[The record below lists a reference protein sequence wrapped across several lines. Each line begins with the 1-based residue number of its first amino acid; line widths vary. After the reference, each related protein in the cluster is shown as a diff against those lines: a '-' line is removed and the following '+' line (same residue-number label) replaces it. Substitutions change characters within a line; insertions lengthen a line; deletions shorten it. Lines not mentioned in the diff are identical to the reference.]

1 MKKTILTFGLISGA
15 VISGLMTIAM
25 VFSDKL
31 GYDHS
36 LVVGYTSMV
45 LSFLLVFFGVRAYR
59 DHEGQGAITFGRAF
73 GLGMGIMLISCICY
87 VATWEILYHFFM
99 PDYFDKY
106 GAHVLEQARAAG
118 ADAATLAA
126 KAEKLRQAK
135 AMYANPFIN
144 AAMTFIEPFPVGLLI
159 TVISAVILRKKPR
172 AAAGAAVAVSS

>member
-25 VFSDKL
+25 VFSNNL

-59 DHEGQGAITFGRAF
+59 DNEGLGYITFGRAF
-73 GLGMGIMLISCICY
+73 GLGMCIMLISCVCY
-87 VATWEILYHFFM
+87 VATWMILYYFFM
-99 PDYFDKY
+99 PDFFDKY
-106 GAHVLEQARAAG
+106 GAYVIEKARASG
-118 ADAATLAA
+118 ASAAALQA
-126 KAEKLRQAK
+126 KAVEMQKAK
-135 AMYANPFIN
+135 AMYANPFVN

-159 TVISAVILRKKPR
+159 TLISAVILRKRPKTVP
-172 AAAGAAVAVSS
+172 GEAVAVSS